1 MWKLIV
7 LFALVQLSY
16 LNLDKKEE
24 IILII
29 DDCQEW
35 RVDLP
40 SKWPEAFSI
49 RKDLPKKEWVVLI
62 HNWLKP
68 EDKLST
74 LRLSF
79 SEITNKKLIYSSEL
93 NYKDWTELRYGKDH
107 EKIYILRPEDFCSQN
122 RFLFDYKFT
131 LHEVI
136 IGTSESE

>member
-1 MWKLIV
+1 MQ
-7 LFALVQLSY
+7 FNYSHFDQG
-16 LNLDKKEE
+16 NE

-29 DDCQEW
+29 DDCEEW

-49 RKDLPKKEWVVLI
+49 RKDLPKKEWIVLI
-62 HNWLKP
+62 YNWLKP
-68 EDKLST
+68 EDQLST

-93 NYKDWTELRYGKDH
+93 NYEDWTELRYGKDH
-107 EKIYILRPEDFCSQN
+107 EEIYILRPEDFCSQN

-131 LHEVI
+131 VYEVI